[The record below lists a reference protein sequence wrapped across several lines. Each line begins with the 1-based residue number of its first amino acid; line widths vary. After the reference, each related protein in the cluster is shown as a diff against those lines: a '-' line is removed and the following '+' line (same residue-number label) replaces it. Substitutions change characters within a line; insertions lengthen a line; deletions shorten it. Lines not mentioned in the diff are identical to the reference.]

1 MEYNHAKVEAK
12 WHQKWAE
19 KKVYKTENDPSKPK
33 YYVLDMFPYPSGA
46 GLHVG
51 HPLGYIAT
59 DIVSRYRR
67 LRGYN
72 VLHPMGFDSFGLPA
86 EQYAI
91 ETGQHPAVTTAKN
104 IDTYKKQ
111 LGKIGMDYDWD
122 REVQT
127 SDPSYYKWTQ
137 WIFAQLFDAWYDL
150 ADPANQGLGRAKP
163 MAELVQLFEKQGNAQ
178 VKAACDEDTPT
189 FIAEQWRAFG
199 EAEKANLLLKY
210 RLTYLADAV
219 VNWCPALGTVLA
231 NDEVKDGFSERGG
244 YPVERKLMKQWMMRI
259 TAYAERLLAGLQT
272 IDWSEALKESQRNW
286 IGKSYGAELAFR
298 VYRPGVDGPAIGPMT
313 GPNDWPHPQPLPG
326 GEGSS
331 PILNPSLGGKDFPPF
346 RLFATANKEKW
357 KKLKEFARENRKDPT
372 EAELMMW
379 EALRGDQLG
388 ASFRRQHAIEDFI
401 VDFVCLS
408 QKLVV
413 EIDGEIHDQPEQK
426 EYDEARTQFLAELGY
441 TELRFSNAE
450 VIKERSLVIAKIK
463 DALATAVTPPQ
474 RGGAGGGATSAQH
487 SPLPSGEGPG
497 HQITLTVFTTRID
510 TTYGVTFV
518 SIAPEHELV
527 PALTTPAQKAAVD
540 EYVAKA
546 KNRAER
552 DRMADVKTVSGV
564 FTGSF
569 VINPFSGQPV
579 PLWVADYVLAGYGT
593 GVVMAVPSGD
603 QRDWNFATH
612 FGLPIVPIL
621 DAQQNLDQQADPTK
635 EGRYI
640 NSPLID
646 GLTYAEALPKLLQWI
661 EQQGVGKAKI
671 NYRLRDAVF
680 SRQRYWGEPV
690 PVYFQN
696 GLPQLLPLSEL
707 PLVLPEIDEYKP
719 TETGEPPLGRATA
732 WKYHPNTPLSSG
744 EGSGVGQKPFPYE
757 LSTMPGWAGS
767 SWYFLRYMDARND
780 QAFADRA
787 AVDYWGAVDLY
798 VGGTE
803 HAVGHLLYSRFWN
816 LALHD
821 LGHVGHAE
829 PFQKLV
835 NQGMIQG
842 ESAIAYRING
852 TNTFVSKG
860 LKDQYDVAEL
870 HVDVNIVSQGV
881 LDIEAFKRWRP
892 DLAQAEFQLENG
904 QYRCGSLVEKMSKRL
919 YNVVNPDDIV
929 DRYGADTLRLYEM
942 FLGPLEASK
951 PWNTHGIEG
960 VYRFLKKLWRLFYDE
975 KQTWLVRD
983 EPPTPDEL
991 KVLHKLIKKVGE
1003 DVENLSLNTSV
1014 SAFMVAVND
1023 LNSLKCHKTSIL
1035 RELLVVLSPFAPHIA
1050 EELWQALHGWAEAD
1064 FAPARSVTRAT
1075 FPTWNPAYLAEATVE
1090 YPISVNGKVR
1100 AKVEFPAE
1108 LSPQEIERQILA
1120 SDVVAKYTDGKAI
1133 KKVIVVPKKI
1143 VNVVV

>member
-12 WHQKWAE
+12 WHQQWAE
-19 KKVYKTENDPSKPK
+19 KKVYKTENDSSKPK

-67 LRGYN
+67 LLGYN

-91 ETGQHPAVTTAKN
+91 ETGQHPALTTAKN

-111 LGKIGMDYDWD
+111 LAKIGMDYDWD

-137 WIFAQLFDAWYDL
+137 WIFGQLFDAWYDR
-150 ADPANQGLGRAKP
+150 ADRADQGLGRAKP
-163 MAELVQLFEKQGNAQ
+163 IAELVQLFEKQGNAQ
-178 VKAACDEDTPT
+178 IKAACDEDTPVFT
-189 FIAEQWRAFG
+189 AEQWRAFG

-259 TAYAERLLAGLQT
+259 TAYAERLLAGLAT
-272 IDWSEALKESQRNW
+272 IDWSESLKESQRNW

-298 VYRPGVDGPAIGPMT
+298 VYRPGIDGPAIGPD
-313 GPNDWPHPQPLPG
+313 GLLHP
-326 GEGSS
+326 EGV
-331 PILNPSLGGKDFPPF
+331 G
-346 RLFATANKEKW
+346 
-357 KKLKEFARENRKDPT
+357 
-372 EAELMMW
+372 
-379 EALRGDQLG
+379 QL
-388 ASFRRQHAIEDFI
+388 
-401 VDFVCLS
+401 
-408 QKLVV
+408 
-413 EIDGEIHDQPEQK
+413 
-426 EYDEARTQFLAELGY
+426 
-441 TELRFSNAE
+441 
-450 VIKERSLVIAKIK
+450 
-463 DALATAVTPPQ
+463 
-474 RGGAGGGATSAQH
+474 
-487 SPLPSGEGPG
+487 
-497 HQITLTVFTTRID
+497 TLTVFTTRID

-564 FTGSF
+564 FTGSY
-569 VINPFSGQPV
+569 VINPFSGAPV

-612 FGLPIVPIL
+612 FSLPIVPIL
-621 DAQQNLDQQADPTK
+621 DAQQGLDQQADPTK

-646 GLTYAEALPKLLQWI
+646 GLTYAEAVPKLLQWI
-661 EQQGVGKAKI
+661 EEQGVGKAKI

-719 TETGEPPLGRATA
+719 TETGEPPLGRATS
-732 WKYHPNTPLSSG
+732 WKYQPNTSLPAG
-744 EGSGVGQKPFPYE
+744 EGPGLPYE

-767 SWYFLRYMDARND
+767 SWYFLRYMDAQNA

-860 LKDQYDVAEL
+860 LKDRHDVAEL
-870 HVDVNIVSQGV
+870 HVDVNIVHQGV

-892 DLAQAEFQLENG
+892 DLAQAEFQLEDG

-960 VYRFLKKLWRLFYDE
+960 VYRFLKKLWRLFYNE
-975 KQTWLVRD
+975 NQASLVRD
-983 EPPTPDEL
+983 EPATPEEL

-1003 DVENLSLNTSV
+1003 DVDNLSLNTSV

-1023 LNSLKCHKTSIL
+1023 LSGLKCHKTSIL
-1035 RELLVVLSPFAPHIA
+1035 RDLLIVLCPFAPHIA
-1050 EELWQALHGWAEAD
+1050 EELWQGLNGWAEAD
-1064 FAPARSVTRAT
+1064 FTPSRSVTRAAYPT
-1075 FPTWNPAYLAEATVE
+1075 FNPSYLVEATVE

-1120 SDVVAKYTDGKAI
+1120 SDVLAKYTDGKAI